1 MVEMEQRHAFSTAGL
16 SAQKSLESW
25 RQAMAEV
32 YYRLDIVPTGSAQ
45 LNGELV
51 DWQLESLGVSNFKA
65 DSQRVIRRKQAAKID
80 GSEDFVFLFPIHQQ
94 MQFEQRGRSG
104 AVEPGGVFLVNSAE
118 DYIIDVPD
126 GSENITLKVDR
137 DALKDRVKNIDARC
151 ARLNIANPH
160 LVPVVSQL
168 GFQLLKVQEC
178 GNSLRL
184 QDTVLE
190 LICLMLELNEG
201 ADNLELVRQPLASIL
216 FDRIRGYMRRH
227 FRDPDLSPERAAHAH
242 KISVRYLQKIFQLN
256 QTTFGRELME
266 MRLQE
271 AHRLLVDTAR
281 HFRGRIN
288 IGQIAFA
295 CGFNNQAHF
304 SARYR
309 ERFGTA
315 PRDCVDTSIGKP
327 GE

>member
-1 MVEMEQRHAFSTAGL
+1 
-16 SAQKSLESW
+16 
-25 RQAMAEV
+25 MAEV

-80 GSEDFVFLFPIHQQ
+80 GSEDFVFLFPIQQQ
-94 MQFEQRGRSG
+94 MQFDQRGRSG
-104 AVEPGGVFLVNSAE
+104 VVEPGGVFLVNSAE
-118 DYIIDVPD
+118 DYVIDVPD
-126 GSENITLKVDR
+126 GSENITLKIER

-178 GNSLRL
+178 ANSLRL

-190 LICLMLELNEG
+190 LICLMLELNDG
-201 ADNLELVRQPLASIL
+201 ADGLELVRQPLANIL
-216 FDRIRGYMRRH
+216 FDRVCGYMRRH
-227 FRDPDLSPERAAHAH
+227 LRDPNLSPERAAQAH
-242 KISVRYLQKIFQLN
+242 KISVRYLQRIFQLN

-271 AHRLLVDTAR
+271 AHRLLIDSAKL
-281 HFRGRIN
+281 FRGRSN

-315 PRDCVDTSIGKP
+315 PRDCVDASFGKP
-327 GE
+327 TD